1 MNPDIALIR
10 RFVSGTGEPM
20 AFDANPLARFLDGR
34 LIEADAAAGRLV
46 LTFEPPAVFVQGAG
60 VLQGGAIGAMLDFA
74 ATFAA
79 MLVLRDGQSPA
90 TSSLTTTF
98 LRPAPAG
105 RYVAAGRVEKRG
117 RRLVVATASLVPE
130 GSPEPVAIATAVMP
144 VLESVPD

>member
-10 RFVSGTGEPM
+10 HFVAGTGEPVP
-20 AFDANPLARFLDGR
+20 FDANPLARLLGGR
-34 LIEADAAAGRLV
+34 LLQADPAAGRLV
-46 LTFEPPAVFVQGAG
+46 LSFEPPEVFVQGAG

-79 MLVLRDGQSPA
+79 MLALPDGQSLA

-98 LRPAPAG
+98 LRAAPAG
-105 RYVAAGRVEKRG
+105 RYLATGRVEKRG
-117 RRLVVATASLVPE
+117 RRLVVATASLAPH

-144 VLESVPD
+144 VIASGPD